1 MVDIDKVPFFNIPD
15 LTGFALKPY
24 VAHST
29 AKIDPATRV
38 ERQIHLTDELLAD
51 IEEQI
56 KNAPKAEVTLNQA
69 AGNVD
74 KWTRR

>member
-1 MVDIDKVPFFNIPD
+1 MDIEKVPFFNIPD

-38 ERQIHLTDELLAD
+38 TRQIHLTDELLAD
-51 IEEQI
+51 IEE
-56 KNAPKAEVTLNQA
+56 
-69 AGNVD
+69 
-74 KWTRR
+74 